1 MKLYI
6 KSSSYDIQ
14 TISVIVNLQSYYSAD
29 VAAATYHKGDED
41 FFIPDGPLLPRDK
54 EIKIDPHSQIV
65 EDYRSFIISVKELM
79 EDYYELNLY
88 YKNHSDDN
96 SYYFGMLAK
105 DDQDNNILTFDATL
119 RLSNHP
125 AHRTPE
131 SKNNKKKQKELL
143 LEETHGQKT
152 RPLFNSILV
161 NNEEFDNYLDAY
173 QKVDEWIDHAVKIM
187 KKRLSKHGV

>member
-14 TISVIVNLQSYYSAD
+14 TISVIVNLQLDYSDD
-29 VAAATYHKGDED
+29 VAAATYHKGDGD
-41 FFIPDGPLLPRDK
+41 FAIPDGPLLPRDK
-54 EIKIDPHSQIV
+54 EIKIDPNSQIL
-65 EDYRSFIISVKELM
+65 EDYKSFITSVRGLLEN
-79 EDYYELNLY
+79 YYELNVY

-105 DDQDNNILTFDATL
+105 DDQGNNILDFDATL

-131 SKNNKKKQKELL
+131 SENNKKKQKELL

-152 RPLFNSILV
+152 RPLFTSILV
-161 NNEEFDNYLDAY
+161 NDEEFDNYLDAY

-187 KKRLSKHGV
+187 KRRLSKHGV